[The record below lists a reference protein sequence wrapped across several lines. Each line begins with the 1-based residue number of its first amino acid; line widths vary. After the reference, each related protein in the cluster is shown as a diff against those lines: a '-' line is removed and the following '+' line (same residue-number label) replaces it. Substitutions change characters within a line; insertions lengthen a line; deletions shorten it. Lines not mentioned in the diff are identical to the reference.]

1 MTPDPEQV
9 SSPADALELTFD
21 DIYRRGLW
29 GSHASSPYYSGVG
42 SHKPNIVGPYVD
54 AVRSFFSTTMRDADA
69 VDLGCGDFN
78 VGSQLRDL
86 FRRMTAC
93 DIVGGL
99 LEHNRSRFTEP
110 GLEFVKLDIVRDKL
124 PEGRVAFLRQVLQH
138 LSNESIGRVIEKLR
152 AYQYLVITEQV
163 PFDLYFEPNMDKRDG
178 VDIRPDHGSGVVLT
192 AAPFLLNVRSEQRL
206 CEIADGIGLITTM
219 AYRLW

>member
-1 MTPDPEQV
+1 MAADSNL
-9 SSPADALELTFD
+9 SSPPADELELTFA

-29 GSHASSPYYSGVG
+29 GSRAGSRYFSGVG
-42 SHKPNIVGPYVD
+42 SHKPNIVGPYVK
-54 AVRSFFSTTMRDADA
+54 AVRSFFSTTMQHAHA

-78 VGSQLRDL
+78 VGSQLGDL
-86 FRRMTAC
+86 FGRMTAC

-99 LEHNRSRFTEP
+99 LEQNRERFQDP
-110 GLEFVKLDIVRDKL
+110 RIEFLKLDIVRDEL

-138 LSNESIGRVIEKLR
+138 LSNDSIARVVDKLR
-152 AYQYLVITEQV
+152 TYQYIVITEHV
-163 PFDLYFEPNMDKRDG
+163 PFDRSFEPNIDKPDG

-206 CEIADGIGLITTM
+206 CEVADGIGLIRTI
-219 AYRLW
+219 AYTLW